1 MTLSRRTFLQ
11 TSAAAGMSASAALRA
26 AAPGRVLTAADMH
39 PAGYPTV
46 AAVRWM
52 SDELERQTGGAL
64 SIRTYHAGQ
73 LGRESDTVTLARHG
87 ALDIT
92 RVNMGTLNNPFP
104 ITRILCLPYEF
115 DSVAHMRR
123 AVDGAPGREIL
134 DAFAARDLVG
144 LAFYDAGLRSFYNVR
159 RPIHT
164 PADMHGLKLRV
175 PPSDIFMA
183 MVRAFGANPTPLGFG
198 EAFSA
203 MQTHMID
210 GAENNIRGF
219 DSSRQFEV
227 ARYWSNTQHAF
238 SPEALLMSRRSF
250 EGLPASQRELLLAT
264 AQASVAV
271 MRRLWDEAEATSRE
285 RMAAGGVA
293 FNDVDLPAFHAAAE
307 PVRTR
312 ALADP
317 DLLRLHRRIRALA

>member
-1 MTLSRRTFLQ
+1 MTLSRRGFLHA
-11 TSAAAGMSASAALRA
+11 TGAAGIAASGTLRA
-26 AAPGRVLTAADMH
+26 AASGTVLSAADMH
-39 PAGYPTV
+39 PDGYPTV

-52 SDELERQTGGAL
+52 SSELARQTDGAL

-104 ITRILCLPYEF
+104 LTRILCLPYEF
-115 DSVAHMRR
+115 DDVAHMRR
-123 AVDGAPGREIL
+123 AIDGAPGREIL
-134 DAFAARDLVG
+134 AAFAARDLVG

-159 RPIHT
+159 RPIHV
-164 PADMHGLKLRV
+164 PADMHGLKIRV

-227 ARYWSNTQHAF
+227 ARFWSNTRHAF

-250 EGLPASQRELLLAT
+250 DALSPSQRELLLAT
-264 AQASVAV
+264 ARASVGV
-271 MRRLWDEAEATSRE
+271 MRGLWDNAEATSRATME
-285 RMAAGGVA
+285 SAGVA
-293 FNDVDLPAFHAAAE
+293 FNDVDLAAFHAAAE
-307 PVRTR
+307 PVRTA

-317 DLLRLHRRIRALA
+317 ALERLHRQIRDLA

>member
-1 MTLSRRTFLQ
+1 MTLTRRHLLQ
-11 TSAAAGMSASAALRA
+11 GAAMFAACAPLHA
-26 AAPGRVLTAADMH
+26 ATAPQVLTAADMH
-39 PAGYPTV
+39 PANYPTV

-52 SDELERQTGGAL
+52 SEQLAAATEGAL
-64 SIRTYHAGQ
+64 SIRIYHAGQ

-104 ITRILCLPYEF
+104 LSRILCLPYEF
-115 DSVAHMRR
+115 DDVAHMRR
-123 AVDGAPGREIL
+123 CVDGAPGRRIL

-144 LAFYDAGLRSFYNVR
+144 LAFYDAGQRSFYNVR
-159 RPIHT
+159 RPIHS
-164 PADMHGLKLRV
+164 PDDMHGLKLRV

-219 DSSRQFEV
+219 DASRQFEV
-227 ARYWSNTQHAF
+227 ARFWSSTQHAF

-250 EGLPASQRELLLAT
+250 DALAPDHRDLLLAT
-264 AQASVAV
+264 AQASVQV
-271 MRRLWDEAEATSRE
+271 MRGLWDDAEATSR
-285 RMAAGGVA
+285 AAMEAAGVA
-293 FNDVDLPAFHAAAE
+293 FNDVDLDAFRRAAD
-307 PVRTR
+307 PVRR
-312 ALADP
+312 AALADP
-317 DLLRLHRRIRALA
+317 DLAALHAQIRDRA